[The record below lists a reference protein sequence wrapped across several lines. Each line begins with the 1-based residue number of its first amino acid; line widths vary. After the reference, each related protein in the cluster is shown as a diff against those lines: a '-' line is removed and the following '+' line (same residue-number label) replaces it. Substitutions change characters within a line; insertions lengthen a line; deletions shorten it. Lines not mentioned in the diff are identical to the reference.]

1 MKNVNTNMKPP
12 KRVKTTL
19 RDLAGWFKKIKL
31 DLRFQRPVAW
41 DAINRNG
48 FIRSIMTEKGN
59 VNFCVASAEECKEY
73 CEERGLTN
81 DAEYFRE
88 ISLTHRWVSIDGNN
102 RLVVLH
108 NFINGI
114 EDPTTKKPLEI
125 DFGPDP
131 YNIDVYD
138 EDKNSETYGKV
149 IKTITAVLGKST
161 YENLPTEFKEY
172 FDSRSM
178 FIEDL
183 QGATR
188 YDCQEKFVNINSNVK
203 LTAMELRTA
212 IICHF
217 SDYIREFSLDYTW
230 IEDQISKIS
239 VKGRVLDE
247 FILACFIY
255 LGDEKISDI
264 NKTAYNLPYKDESCF
279 TYLKKNTSRGILKKA
294 LRTFKKFV
302 NLGKAEIKSKHELFN
317 WIMVFDYWTKNGV
330 EFDSDELYK
339 TFLGAHNT
347 LMKDSTLL
355 HSEGSA
361 AFDYDGCNSA
371 FKEGKMTARLTAL
384 NELIM
389 KNEKLFTVV
398 DVEKTGVDSVP
409 MEKRD
414 SKRCF
419 TAKDRYEL
427 WKKQGGS
434 TVTLDTVTNQPID
447 ATDAVCPV
455 SGETITYRDCQNGN
469 LWEADHIIP
478 WSKGGL
484 TTIENGQLIKKEYNR
499 VKSDSIPEEEEFET
513 FALAA

>member
-1 MKNVNTNMKPP
+1 
-12 KRVKTTL
+12 
-19 RDLAGWFKKIKL
+19 
-31 DLRFQRPVAW
+31 
-41 DAINRNG
+41 
-48 FIRSIMTEKGN
+48 
-59 VNFCVASAEECKEY
+59 
-73 CEERGLTN
+73 
-81 DAEYFRE
+81 
-88 ISLTHRWVSIDGNN
+88 
-102 RLVVLH
+102 
-108 NFINGI
+108 
-114 EDPTTKKPLEI
+114 
-125 DFGPDP
+125 
-131 YNIDVYD
+131 
-138 EDKNSETYGKV
+138 
-149 IKTITAVLGKST
+149 
-161 YENLPTEFKEY
+161 
-172 FDSRSM
+172 
-178 FIEDL
+178 
-183 QGATR
+183 
-188 YDCQEKFVNINSNVK
+188 
-203 LTAMELRTA
+203 
-212 IICHF
+212 
-217 SDYIREFSLDYTW
+217 
-230 IEDQISKIS
+230 
-239 VKGRVLDE
+239 
-247 FILACFIY
+247 
-255 LGDEKISDI
+255 
-264 NKTAYNLPYKDESCF
+264 
-279 TYLKKNTSRGILKKA
+279 
-294 LRTFKKFV
+294 
-302 NLGKAEIKSKHELFN
+302 
-317 WIMVFDYWTKNGV
+317 
-330 EFDSDELYK
+330 
-339 TFLGAHNT
+339 
-347 LMKDSTLL
+347 MKDSTLL

-371 FKEGKMTARLTAL
+371 FKEGKMTARLIAL